1 MARVV
6 RPRVMVAWLVQLLE
20 AVRRG
25 LERVL
30 EQAAAPETG
39 RVEMRHIHM
48 LPAANPRADGQARQA
63 ESAAPDPRAAGR
75 VQ

>member
-6 RPRVMVAWLVQLLE
+6 RPRVTVAWLVQLLE

-48 LPAANPRADGQARQA
+48 LPAANPRADGQARQV
-63 ESAAPDPRAAGR
+63 ESGAPGRHVAGP